1 MHKAGIYIHIPFCN
15 IKCMYCDFYS
25 ITKRNDDMPEFI
37 DALIHEIKRKS
48 KTHKY
53 NWIFDTIFFGGGTP
67 SLLKPEWIDE
77 IINVLITNFNFKNNI

>member
-37 DALIHEIKRKS
+37 DALIDLQYLADDYISGREFKKLQTELNNLKKQEIL
-48 KTHKY
+48 
-53 NWIFDTIFFGGGTP
+53 P
-67 SLLKPEWIDE
+67 SNL
-77 IINVLITNFNFKNNI
+77 NN